1 MAGNLS
7 WERAAQWEKLA
18 QEVPEVI
25 WEMENACDDNWKATI
40 DHCDH
45 KKILFLSKH
54 RARRARRQEFATIGE
69 KMGEKFV
76 T

>member
-25 WEMENACDDNWKATI
+25 WEVENACDDNWKATI

-45 KKILFLSKH
+45 KKNPLPVQTQGKK
-54 RARRARRQEFATIGE
+54 G
-69 KMGEKFV
+69 
-76 T
+76 